1 MGLTATD
8 MPSQLNAAANGNYIE
23 YSNATCD
30 LGEIAIARS
39 SVGICA
45 ILFGSD
51 ANELRSELAA
61 CLPNSKL
68 TLNEDRLRDELSKV
82 VQFVA
87 APKPGFDLALDIRGT
102 PFQLRVWHA
111 LRTIP
116 FGRPLTY
123 AQLARRVSG
132 SKSLRAIAQACAENP
147 IALAIPC
154 HRVMGHSGSTAG
166 YRWGVERKRA
176 LINREVAAA

>member
-1 MGLTATD
+1 MDLITTG
-8 MPSQLNAAANGNYIE
+8 MPSKPNASANGNYIE
-23 YSNATCD
+23 HSNGTCD

-51 ANELRSELAA
+51 ANELRNDLAA
-61 CLPNSKL
+61 LFPSSKL
-68 TLNEDRLRDELSKV
+68 ILNNDRLRDDLSKV
-82 VQFVA
+82 VRFVG
-87 APKPGFDLALDIRGT
+87 APKKELDLALDMRGT
-102 PFQLRVWHA
+102 PFQLRVWNA

-116 FGRPLTY
+116 SGRPLTY
-123 AQLARRVSG
+123 TQLACRVSG

-154 HRVMGHSGSTAG
+154 HRVMGQSGSMAG
-166 YRWGVERKRA
+166 YRWGVERKRV
-176 LINREVAAA
+176 LINREVATV